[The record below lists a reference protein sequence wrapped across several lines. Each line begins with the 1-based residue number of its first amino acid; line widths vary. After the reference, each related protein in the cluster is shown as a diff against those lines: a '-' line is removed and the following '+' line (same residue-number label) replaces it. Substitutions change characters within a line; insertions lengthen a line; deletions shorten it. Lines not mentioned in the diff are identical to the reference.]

1 VAEKKFTGFGYD
13 CMILIPVIL
22 LAGLGLVLVYSASSH
37 LAAHRLGDSYFYLR
51 RQALFCMLGVALM
64 IVAKNIPCT
73 VYSRIA
79 YPLLF
84 ASFGLLVLLIIPG
97 FGYKVGGAT
106 RWLKIAGYTFQPS
119 ELAKFSLA
127 VYVAYSMAK
136 KRTEMARF
144 SRGLLPHMIL
154 VGAFMTLI
162 LLQPDLGTAVV
173 IGGWFLIVLFVGGAG
188 ILQLLSL
195 LALSVPVGAW
205 LIWQESYRIKRW
217 WAFIN
222 TWKDPEGIGYQ
233 IIHSF
238 LAFGSGGVLGAGLG
252 NGKQKLFFLP
262 EPHTDFVLSI
272 GAEELGFV
280 GVVAII
286 FLFGLLIL
294 RGIQVALN
302 SRELYSSYLAFG
314 LTCFIGLQALV
325 NMGVVMGLLPTTG
338 LALPFISYGGSSLVM
353 NLLAV
358 GILLNISSR
367 T

>member
-1 VAEKKFTGFGYD
+1 MAEKKSTGFGYD
-13 CMILIPVIL
+13 YMILIPVIL

-64 IVAKNIPCT
+64 IMAKNIPCT
-73 VYSRIA
+73 VYSKMA

-84 ASFGLLVLLIIPG
+84 ASFGLLVFLVIPG

-106 RWLKIAGYTFQPS
+106 RWLRIAGYTFQPS
-119 ELAKFSLA
+119 ELAKFSLT

-144 SRGLLPHMIL
+144 SRGLLPHLIL

-205 LIWQESYRIKRW
+205 LIWQESYRINRW

-222 TWKDPEGIGYQ
+222 PW
-233 IIHSF
+233 
-238 LAFGSGGVLGAGLG
+238 
-252 NGKQKLFFLP
+252 
-262 EPHTDFVLSI
+262 
-272 GAEELGFV
+272 
-280 GVVAII
+280 
-286 FLFGLLIL
+286 
-294 RGIQVALN
+294 
-302 SRELYSSYLAFG
+302 
-314 LTCFIGLQALV
+314 
-325 NMGVVMGLLPTTG
+325 
-338 LALPFISYGGSSLVM
+338 
-353 NLLAV
+353 
-358 GILLNISSR
+358 
-367 T
+367 